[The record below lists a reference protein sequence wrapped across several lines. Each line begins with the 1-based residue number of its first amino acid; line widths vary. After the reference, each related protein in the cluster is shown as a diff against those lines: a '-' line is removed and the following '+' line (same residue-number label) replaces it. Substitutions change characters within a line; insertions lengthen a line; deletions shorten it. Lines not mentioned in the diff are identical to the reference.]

1 MIQLPEAAL
10 SFEEYSRKTAL
21 EKSKRATL
29 VKDIFLVAVLFLAA
43 SGAALYYDAPLVA
56 VILFF
61 LALIVQQ
68 VASETRLEIA
78 MIDTNGW
85 LALLVNQQA
94 RELERLRD
102 ELKQEQYR
110 KTR

>member
-29 VKDIFLVAVLFLAA
+29 AKDIFLVAVLFLAG